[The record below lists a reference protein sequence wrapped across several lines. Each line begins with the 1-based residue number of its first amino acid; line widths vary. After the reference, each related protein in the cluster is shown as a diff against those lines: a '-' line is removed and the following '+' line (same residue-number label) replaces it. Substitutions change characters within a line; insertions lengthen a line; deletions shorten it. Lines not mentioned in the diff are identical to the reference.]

1 MKETRELQSATAARD
16 AARTKLKK
24 TAARLRGR
32 LAPRMLAADLAELI
46 AARAGRVLLKSGIP
60 KRWRVSAAV
69 GGAAAIA
76 AAIVLRAAQRTADK
90 KAGDLPPK

>member
-1 MKETRELQSATAARD
+1 MKETRELESATAARD
-16 AARTKLKK
+16 AARMELKNAV
-24 TAARLRGR
+24 TRLRGR

-46 AARAGRVLLKSGIP
+46 AARAGRVFLTSGIP
-60 KRWRVSAAV
+60 KRRRVSAVV

-76 AAIVLRAAQRTADK
+76 AAIVLRAAQTTADK